1 MSIDWSMIASIFS
14 SLAGIAASATAAYL
28 GKLRYLAYRRR
39 NEAILE
45 AKKRGDTEL
54 VKSLSDIPPPV
65 PAFIPP
71 ILIAFGIGGTMFGY
85 AQSKPPVI
93 TAAAPAQGDMK
104 SIDSDQYFT
113 SSTEEAEAK
122 KCCGGG
128 CEPGSSCNP
137 KTCSCEAVAKQPEK
151 KPEPK
156 RIDSVLVST
165 PMPLDARLSE
175 AIFWEPRD
183 CKLNDCYL

>member
-1 MSIDWSMIASIFS
+1 MIASIFS

-113 SSTEEAEAK
+113 SSTEESEAK
-122 KCCGGG
+122 KCCPGG
-128 CEPGSSCNP
+128 CEPGSRCNRRSCA
-137 KTCSCEAVAKQPEK
+137 CEAVANQPGHSTK
-151 KPEPK
+151 G
-156 RIDSVLVST
+156 IDTALVRGPYRPLESRVLENV
-165 PMPLDARLSE
+165 P
-175 AIFWEPRD
+175 WEPRD
-183 CKLNDCYL
+183 CKLNDCYLL